1 MYYKKV
7 ILSNKNQE
15 SFFVENVVRSRL
27 IIVYIVRIQD
37 PILKVKTWSI
47 NHFLVKIYQVPAAVF
62 FETSNKSSCTRKS
75 ILTPF
80 VNSHLFQEIYWWYTA
95 QPPGGHLQGCLRG
108 FNVKLTQVGY
118 WQTLQPCNKHCNIAK
133 KHCKNC
139 KSYLNISHLPIG
151 NAIHCHG
158 CQLQSYKDYL
168 GLFNFPFYSVFSSS
182 SFCSAPFYHCS
193 G

>member
-1 MYYKKV
+1 MCTLFV
-7 ILSNKNQE
+7 SRILSL
-15 SFFVENVVRSRL
+15 RSKL
-27 IIVYIVRIQD
+27 GQ
-37 PILKVKTWSI
+37 SI
-47 NHFLVKIYQVPAAVF
+47 NFWSKYTKYRLQSFLKPLINLVVHISQSWHLF
-62 FETSNKSSCTRKS
+62 F
-75 ILTPF
+75 
-80 VNSHLFQEIYWWYTA
+80 NSHLFQEIYWWYTA